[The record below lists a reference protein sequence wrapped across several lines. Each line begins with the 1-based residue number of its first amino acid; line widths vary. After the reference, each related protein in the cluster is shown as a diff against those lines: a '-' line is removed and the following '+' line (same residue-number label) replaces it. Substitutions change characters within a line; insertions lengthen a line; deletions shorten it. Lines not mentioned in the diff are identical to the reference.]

1 MNMLRRTERGN
12 PRGALPGWMKRIG
25 MASDDLTG
33 KGQAS
38 RKVARGENLDNL
50 TESRRKTGQDTD
62 IAAIWKAHR
71 QCGMSTNHADSVQS
85 LTVFDCWHSAFCNRF
100 LICCR
105 IKAACTFSVKS
116 VQSALGLRAP
126 SGREDT

>member
-105 IKAACTFSVKS
+105 IKAACTFSVKI
-116 VQSALGLRAP
+116 
-126 SGREDT
+126 